1 MISLEKTVKIFVAD
15 LVVNQ
20 VLILIFNFN
29 THVLDDRIHVILTDE
44 LRANFET
51 SAVLKGTVKIV
62 WAHYFIVLID
72 VTSFRYVLMHI
83 FNHNRVR
90 WTNFKFVNF
99 SAFTQENLD
108 SILVANLNSWFHR
121 DALAIPKCV

>member
-15 LVVNQ
+15 LVVNK

-29 THVLDDRIHVILTDE
+29 AHVLDDRIHVILTDE

>member
-62 WAHYFIVLID
+62 WAHYFVVLIH

>member
-29 THVLDDRIHVILTDE
+29 AHVLDDRIHVILTDE
-44 LRANFET
+44 LRTNFKT

-62 WAHYFIVLID
+62 WAHYFVVLIH

>member
-29 THVLDDRIHVILTDE
+29 AHVLDDRIHVILTDE

-62 WAHYFIVLID
+62 WAHYFVVFIH

>member
-29 THVLDDRIHVILTDE
+29 AHVLDDRIHVILTDE